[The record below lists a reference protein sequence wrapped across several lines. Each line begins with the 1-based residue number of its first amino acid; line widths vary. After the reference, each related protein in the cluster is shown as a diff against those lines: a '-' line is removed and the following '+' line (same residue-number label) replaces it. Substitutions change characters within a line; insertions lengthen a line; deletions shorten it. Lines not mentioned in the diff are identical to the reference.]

1 MNECRALYVNS
12 QMLIVIATLILTL
25 FGFISMGAGVWLLLV
40 ATFNEGVKQTSLL
53 HEVPT
58 ESAIAVT
65 VGIAFLIT
73 AAVLLVIE
81 LKKIKESS

>member
-1 MNECRALYVNS
+1 MYVNS

-40 ATFNEGVKQTSLL
+40 ATFNEGVKQTYLL